1 MNAFFLTDANALDTD
16 DPVQAVENA
25 VKQGAFIMWNHPGW
39 PDRQVT
45 MYDVHRKLIDEGKI
59 HGIELIN
66 GPEYHPKAIAWCKE
80 NRLAYMCGSDA
91 HQLITGKYGLSRMPR
106 PMTLVFAKERSVGGI
121 KEALFA
127 RRSAVM
133 FHDLLIGPADLLRA
147 LMDASLDYR
156 RFARDDKNKTTTYD
170 VTNNSD
176 ISYKVV
182 IDELPVILRANS
194 ITRIRIPDAQRTTP
208 VLNCLITADKTLEAQ
223 LPEARIL

>member
-66 GPEYHPKAIAWCKE
+66 GPRIPSQSDRMVQREPP
-80 NRLAYMCGSDA
+80 RLHVRLGRTPAHHRQVRPFAHAAPDDA
-91 HQLITGKYGLSRMPR
+91 RLCQRAFGR
-106 PMTLVFAKERSVGGI
+106 GI

-133 FHDLLIGPADLLRA
+133 FHDLLIGPAEPG
-147 LMDASLDYR
+147 S
-156 RFARDDKNKTTTYD
+156 AR
-170 VTNNSD
+170 
-176 ISYKVV
+176 
-182 IDELPVILRANS
+182 
-194 ITRIRIPDAQRTTP
+194 
-208 VLNCLITADKTLEAQ
+208 
-223 LPEARIL
+223 

>member
-1 MNAFFLTDANALDTD
+1 M
-16 DPVQAVENA
+16 
-25 VKQGAFIMWNHPGW
+25 
-39 PDRQVT
+39 
-45 MYDVHRKLIDEGKI
+45 
-59 HGIELIN
+59 
-66 GPEYHPKAIAWCKE
+66 
-80 NRLAYMCGSDA
+80 
-91 HQLITGKYGLSRMPR
+91 
-106 PMTLVFAKERSVGGI
+106 
-121 KEALFA
+121 FA

-176 ISYKVV
+176 ISYKVI

-208 VLNCLITADKTLEAQ
+208 VLNCLITADETLEAQ
-223 LPEARIL
+223 LPEARIQ